1 MKNKKMI
8 IIIIIIVLIYIFS
21 FNMVYL
27 YQENIY
33 KEKYNMFVNNIISVI
48 KEKYPNISNK
58 NIIDILNNQTN
69 LNYLNEY
76 GIDYDN
82 EFALISMDK
91 ENKKIF
97 IINNVILSLF
107 ILILS
112 IILIINK
119 KYENNKLEEIIHLIE
134 EINKKNYNLNIKGT
148 DETMISKL
156 KNEIYKTVVMLKN
169 DAENSLKDKI
179 IIKAYLEDISHQL
192 KTPLTVINIA
202 LDNLIDNPNMDEK
215 NRSEFISK
223 IAKENANINNL
234 IQNILKLSKFDVNVI
249 NFVNKSV
256 SIKELLNKTIDKIS
270 LIADLK
276 NINIKVNILNDFNL
290 NIDIN
295 WQIEALSNIVKNAI
309 EHSKENN
316 IVYINCSDNK
326 IYSKIE
332 IINNGIISDKE
343 LNKIFDRFYTNKKG
357 YSENVGIGLSL
368 AKNIIEKK
376 KEDKMTWQKFY
387 EMYDLYGSEHEVWND
402 YLTTKKEVTKAA
414 TVASATDFLSW
425 FKSVDLDSLQEGIN
439 SVSRVIGVLQDFGTK
454 DTTSSNKVEYK
465 PRPLYKHFED

>member
-1 MKNKKMI
+1 MKNKKTI
-8 IIIIIIVLIYIFS
+8 ILIIVIILIYVFS

-33 KEKYNMFVNNIISVI
+33 KEKYNMFVNNVI
-48 KEKYPNISNK
+48 YVVKKNYPNVSNK
-58 NIIDILNNQTN
+58 ELSDILNGKSNY
-69 LNYLNEY
+69 NYLNEY
-76 GIDYDN
+76 GIDVDD

-97 IINNVILSLF
+97 IVNNVILSLF

-156 KNEIYKTVVMLKN
+156 KNEMYKTVVMLKN
-169 DAENSLKDKI
+169 DADNSLKDKL
-179 IIKAYLEDISHQL
+179 IIKTYLEDISHQL
-192 KTPLTVINIA
+192 KTPLTVINIS

-215 NRSEFISK
+215 NRNEFISK
-223 IAKENANINNL
+223 ISKEVTNINNL
-234 IQNILKLSKFDVNVI
+234 IQNLLKLSKFDVNVI
-249 NFVNKSV
+249 NFINKSV
-256 SIKELLNKTIDKIS
+256 SIKEFINKSIDKIS

-290 NIDIN
+290 NIDLN
-295 WQIEALSNIVKNAI
+295 WQIEALTNIVKNAI
-309 EHSKENN
+309 EHSNEND
-316 IVYINCSDNK
+316 IVYINCNDNK

-332 IINNGIISDKE
+332 IINNGIINDKD

-357 YSENVGIGLSL
+357 YSESVGIGLSL
-368 AKNIIEKK
+368 AKNIIEKNNGK
-376 KEDKMTWQKFY
+376 IDVY
-387 EMYDLYGSEHEVWND
+387 S
-402 YLTTKKEVTKAA
+402 
-414 TVASATDFLSW
+414 
-425 FKSVDLDSLQEGIN
+425 
-439 SVSRVIGVLQDFGTK
+439 K
-454 DTTSSNKVEYK
+454 DGKTIFTIKYYK
-465 PRPLYKHFED
+465 

>member
-1 MKNKKMI
+1 MKNKKTI
-8 IIIIIIVLIYIFS
+8 ILIIVIILIYVFS

-48 KEKYPNISNK
+48 KEKYPDISNK
-58 NIIDILNNQTN
+58 NIIDILNNKTN

-76 GIDYDN
+76 GIDVDD
-82 EFALISMDK
+82 EFALISMHK
-91 ENKKIF
+91 ENKKIL
-97 IINNVILSLF
+97 IINNVILGSF
-107 ILILS
+107 ILVLS

-119 KYENNKLEEIIHLIE
+119 NYENNKLEEIIHLIE

-156 KNEIYKTVVMLKN
+156 KNEMYKTVVMLKN
-169 DAENSLKDKI
+169 DADNSLKDKL
-179 IIKAYLEDISHQL
+179 IIKTYLEDISHQL
-192 KTPLTVINIA
+192 KTPLTVINIS

-215 NRSEFISK
+215 NRNEFISK
-223 IAKENANINNL
+223 ISKEVTNINNL
-234 IQNILKLSKFDVNVI
+234 IQNLLKLSKFDVNVI

-256 SIKELLNKTIDKIS
+256 SIKEFINKSIDKIS

-290 NIDIN
+290 NIDLN

-309 EHSKENN
+309 EHSNEND
-316 IVYINCSDNK
+316 IVYINCNDNK

-332 IINNGIISDKE
+332 IINNGIINDKD

-357 YSENVGIGLSL
+357 YSESVGIGLSL

-376 KEDKMTWQKFY
+376 
-387 EMYDLYGSEHEVWND
+387 
-402 YLTTKKEVTKAA
+402 
-414 TVASATDFLSW
+414 
-425 FKSVDLDSLQEGIN
+425 
-439 SVSRVIGVLQDFGTK
+439 R
-454 DTTSSNKVEYK
+454 
-465 PRPLYKHFED
+465 HFEYISLLLISLSFHFHRYLYS

>member
-1 MKNKKMI
+1 MKNKKTI
-8 IIIIIIVLIYIFS
+8 ILIIVIILIYVFS

-33 KEKYNMFVNNIISVI
+33 KEKYNMFVNNVI
-48 KEKYPNISNK
+48 YVVKKNYPNVSNK
-58 NIIDILNNQTN
+58 ELSDILNGKSNY
-69 LNYLNEY
+69 NYLNEY
-76 GIDYDN
+76 GIDVDD

-97 IINNVILSLF
+97 IVNNVILSLF

-156 KNEIYKTVVMLKN
+156 KNEMYKTVVMLKN
-169 DAENSLKDKI
+169 DADNSLKDKL
-179 IIKAYLEDISHQL
+179 IIKTYLEDISHQL
-192 KTPLTVINIA
+192 KTPLTVINIS

-215 NRSEFISK
+215 NRNEFISK
-223 IAKENANINNL
+223 ISKEVTNINNL
-234 IQNILKLSKFDVNVI
+234 IQNLLKLSKFDVNVI
-249 NFVNKSV
+249 KFVNKSV
-256 SIKELLNKTIDKIS
+256 SIKEFINKSIDKIS

-290 NIDIN
+290 NIDLN

-309 EHSKENN
+309 EHSNEND
-316 IVYINCSDNK
+316 IVYINCNDNK

-332 IINNGIISDKE
+332 IINNGIINDKD

-357 YSENVGIGLSL
+357 YSESVGIGLSL
-368 AKNIIEKK
+368 AKNIIEKNNGK
-376 KEDKMTWQKFY
+376 IDVY
-387 EMYDLYGSEHEVWND
+387 S
-402 YLTTKKEVTKAA
+402 
-414 TVASATDFLSW
+414 
-425 FKSVDLDSLQEGIN
+425 
-439 SVSRVIGVLQDFGTK
+439 K
-454 DTTSSNKVEYK
+454 DGKTIFTIKYYK
-465 PRPLYKHFED
+465 

>member
-1 MKNKKMI
+1 MKNKKTI
-8 IIIIIIVLIYIFS
+8 ILFIVIILIYVFS

-33 KEKYNMFVNNIISVI
+33 KEKYNMFVNNVISVI
-48 KEKYPNISNK
+48 KEKYPDISNK
-58 NIIDILNNQTN
+58 NIIDILNNKTN

-76 GIDYDN
+76 GIDVDD
-82 EFALISMDK
+82 EFALISMHK

-97 IINNVILSLF
+97 IINNVILGSF
-107 ILILS
+107 ILVLS

-119 KYENNKLEEIIHLIE
+119 NYENNKLEEIIHLIE

-156 KNEIYKTVVMLKN
+156 KNEMYKTVVMLKN
-169 DAENSLKDKI
+169 DADNSLKDKL
-179 IIKAYLEDISHQL
+179 IIKTYLEDISHQL
-192 KTPLTVINIA
+192 KTPLTVINIS

-215 NRSEFISK
+215 NRNEFISK
-223 IAKENANINNL
+223 ISKEVTNINNL
-234 IQNILKLSKFDVNVI
+234 IQNLLKLSKFDVNVI

-256 SIKELLNKTIDKIS
+256 SIKEFINKSIDKIS

-290 NIDIN
+290 NIDLN

-309 EHSKENN
+309 EHSNEND
-316 IVYINCSDNK
+316 IVYINCNDNK

-332 IINNGIISDKE
+332 IINNGIINDKD

-357 YSENVGIGLSL
+357 YSESVGIGLSL
-368 AKNIIEKK
+368 AKNIIEKNNGK
-376 KEDKMTWQKFY
+376 IDVY
-387 EMYDLYGSEHEVWND
+387 S
-402 YLTTKKEVTKAA
+402 
-414 TVASATDFLSW
+414 
-425 FKSVDLDSLQEGIN
+425 
-439 SVSRVIGVLQDFGTK
+439 K
-454 DTTSSNKVEYK
+454 DGKTIFTIKYYK
-465 PRPLYKHFED
+465 

>member
-1 MKNKKMI
+1 MKNKKTI
-8 IIIIIIVLIYIFS
+8 ILIIVIILIYVFS

-48 KEKYPNISNK
+48 KEKYPDISNK
-58 NIIDILNNQTN
+58 NIIDILNNKTN

-76 GIDYDN
+76 GIDVDD
-82 EFALISMDK
+82 EFALISMHK

-97 IINNVILSLF
+97 IINNVILGSF
-107 ILILS
+107 ILVLS

-119 KYENNKLEEIIHLIE
+119 NYENNKLEEIIHLIE

-156 KNEIYKTVVMLKN
+156 KNEMYKTVVMLKN
-169 DAENSLKDKI
+169 DADNSLKDKI
-179 IIKAYLEDISHQL
+179 IIKTYLEDISHQL
-192 KTPLTVINIA
+192 KTPLTVINIS

-215 NRSEFISK
+215 NRNEFISK
-223 IAKENANINNL
+223 ISKEVTNINNL
-234 IQNILKLSKFDVNVI
+234 IQNLLKLSKFDVNVI

-256 SIKELLNKTIDKIS
+256 SIKEFINKSIDKIS

-290 NIDIN
+290 NIDLN

-309 EHSKENN
+309 EHSNEND
-316 IVYINCSDNK
+316 IVYINCNDNK

-332 IINNGIISDKE
+332 IINNGIINDKD

-357 YSENVGIGLSL
+357 YSESVGIGLSL
-368 AKNIIEKK
+368 AKNIIEKNNGK
-376 KEDKMTWQKFY
+376 IDVY
-387 EMYDLYGSEHEVWND
+387 S
-402 YLTTKKEVTKAA
+402 
-414 TVASATDFLSW
+414 
-425 FKSVDLDSLQEGIN
+425 
-439 SVSRVIGVLQDFGTK
+439 K
-454 DTTSSNKVEYK
+454 DGKTIFTIKYYK
-465 PRPLYKHFED
+465 

>member
-1 MKNKKMI
+1 MKNKKTI
-8 IIIIIIVLIYIFS
+8 ILIIVMILIYAFS

-48 KEKYPNISNK
+48 KEKYPDINNK
-58 NIIDILNNQTN
+58 DIIDILNNKTN

-119 KYENNKLEEIIHLIE
+119 NYENKKLEEIIHLIE

-156 KNEIYKTVVMLKN
+156 KNEMYKTVVMLKN
-169 DAENSLKDKI
+169 NAENSLKDKI
-179 IIKAYLEDISHQL
+179 IIKTYLEDISHQL
-192 KTPLTVINIA
+192 KTPLTVISIA

-215 NRSEFISK
+215 SRNEFISK

-234 IQNILKLSKFDVNVI
+234 VQNLLKLSKFDVNVI
-249 NFVNKSV
+249 NFANKSV
-256 SIKELLNKTIDKIS
+256 SIKELLDKSVDKVS
-270 LIADLK
+270 LVSDLK
-276 NINIKVNILNDFNL
+276 NIDIKLNILKDFNL
-290 NIDIN
+290 NIDPN
-295 WQIEALSNIVKNAI
+295 WQVEAISNIIKNAI
-309 EHSKENN
+309 EHSDENE
-316 IVYINCSDNK
+316 IIYINVEDNK

-332 IINNGIISDKE
+332 IINNGTINDKE
-343 LNKIFDRFYTNKKG
+343 LNKIFDRFYTNKKNC
-357 YSENVGIGLSL
+357 SESVGIGLSL
-368 AKNIIEKK
+368 AKNIIEKNNGK
-376 KEDKMTWQKFY
+376 IDVI
-387 EMYDLYGSEHEVWND
+387 SND
-402 YLTTKKEVTKAA
+402 
-414 TVASATDFLSW
+414 
-425 FKSVDLDSLQEGIN
+425 
-439 SVSRVIGVLQDFGTK
+439 
-454 DTTSSNKVEYK
+454 NKTIFTIKYYK
-465 PRPLYKHFED
+465 

>member
-1 MKNKKMI
+1 MKNKKTI
-8 IIIIIIVLIYIFS
+8 ILIIVIILIYVFS

-48 KEKYPNISNK
+48 KEKYPDISNK
-58 NIIDILNNQTN
+58 NIIDILNNKTN

-76 GIDYDN
+76 GIDVDD
-82 EFALISMDK
+82 EFALISMHK

-97 IINNVILSLF
+97 IINNIILGSF
-107 ILILS
+107 ILVLS

-119 KYENNKLEEIIHLIE
+119 NYENNKLEEIIHLIE

-156 KNEIYKTVVMLKN
+156 KNEMYKTVVMLKN
-169 DAENSLKDKI
+169 DADNSLKDKL
-179 IIKAYLEDISHQL
+179 IIKTYLEDISHQL
-192 KTPLTVINIA
+192 KTPLTVINIS

-215 NRSEFISK
+215 NRNEFISK
-223 IAKENANINNL
+223 ISKEVTNINNL
-234 IQNILKLSKFDVNVI
+234 IQNLLKLSKFDVNVI
-249 NFVNKSV
+249 NFINKNV
-256 SIKELLNKTIDKIS
+256 SIKEFINKSIDKIS

-290 NIDIN
+290 NIDLN

-309 EHSKENN
+309 EHSNEND
-316 IVYINCSDNK
+316 IVYINCNDNK

-332 IINNGIISDKE
+332 IINNGIINDKD

-357 YSENVGIGLSL
+357 YSESVGIGLSL
-368 AKNIIEKK
+368 AKNIIEKNNGK
-376 KEDKMTWQKFY
+376 IDVY
-387 EMYDLYGSEHEVWND
+387 S
-402 YLTTKKEVTKAA
+402 
-414 TVASATDFLSW
+414 
-425 FKSVDLDSLQEGIN
+425 
-439 SVSRVIGVLQDFGTK
+439 K
-454 DTTSSNKVEYK
+454 DGKTIFTIKYYK
-465 PRPLYKHFED
+465 